1 MSSTVCRGPAVRS
14 FGKCESTLRV
24 LSCQAA
30 IKQQC
35 GCNDLRA
42 CVWAFERAEG
52 VFLIM
57 WECIFECLFDRKVI
71 SFPRLLLFFPVFHP
85 FKLEESRIA
94 STICLLTFRCHF
106 RPLIPVH
113 TESVNS
119 DTSHWISSLFTMAY
133 TICQYWRS
141 HCTIEV
147 GLCYDFFGGPWAEV
161 TAGAWVQ
168 LSTPQNVWKHDLLI
182 HIRLLGL

>member
-1 MSSTVCRGPAVRS
+1 MSSTVSRGPAVRS

-42 CVWAFERAEG
+42 RVWAFERTKG

-57 WECIFECLFDRKVI
+57 RECIFESLCDRKVI

-85 FKLEESRIA
+85 FKWEQTRIA
-94 STICLLTFRCHF
+94 NTTCLLTFGCHF

-113 TESVNS
+113 TGSVNT
-119 DTSHWISSLFTMAY
+119 DTSHWNSSLFTMAY
-133 TICQYWRS
+133 MVCQYWRG

-147 GLCYDFFGGPWAEV
+147 GLCYDFLEFLEPR
-161 TAGAWVQ
+161 
-168 LSTPQNVWKHDLLI
+168 SLLVSEYSY
-182 HIRLLGL
+182 RLRRMFENTTYWFILGC